1 MRRCR
6 GLSVAILAVAGLAVP
21 LWAQEGPR
29 TSPLALLHHEGS
41 LPNYLSAIQPSL
53 EGWLSRTLAGPPSR
67 PRAVA
72 LIAPLHHDGAPPD
85 YLNAIEPR
93 GAHGIMS
100 PRPPTSPPPA
110 AVRGLYLNAWLFGSS
125 RLERLIRL
133 ADTTEINAFVIDVK
147 DATGY
152 LTYPS
157 TIATAIEINANG
169 QIRAPDTGARIAR
182 LRARG
187 IHPIAR
193 IVVARDPL
201 LAQGKRGWAIRDVGG
216 GLWRDGLG
224 KPWVDAHNDS
234 VWVYAAEIA
243 REAVELGFAEIQF
256 DYVRFPD
263 EPPHRLNR
271 AVYPAKREGETART
285 SLVRHLKL
293 LRDRVQPLGVP
304 FTVDVFG
311 LTTSTEGGLGIGQ
324 NWEDLIQVADVVLPM
339 VYPSHYRRGS
349 YGLPHPNS
357 QPYTVV
363 RRALQDGVRRAAVVP
378 EAARIRPYLQAFTLG
393 RPRYTAAEVRAQ
405 IAAVEDTGLS
415 EWILWN
421 ARGVYPARA
430 LRRHP
435 VVAGSALS
443 AEAFGEPLR

>member
-224 KPWVDAHNDS
+224 K
-234 VWVYAAEIA
+234 
-243 REAVELGFAEIQF
+243 LGKRWSSASP
-256 DYVRFPD
+256 RFSSITF
-263 EPPHRLNR
+263 
-271 AVYPAKREGETART
+271 GFQT
-285 SLVRHLKL
+285 SLHTASIERCIRQSERAKL
-293 LRDRVQPLGVP
+293 PAP
-304 FTVDVFG
+304 PWCA
-311 LTTSTEGGLGIGQ
+311 TSSCCAIEYSHWAFLSPSTCSASPRAPKEGLG
-324 NWEDLIQVADVVLPM
+324 
-339 VYPSHYRRGS
+339 S
-349 YGLPHPNS
+349 
-357 QPYTVV
+357 V
-363 RRALQDGVRRAAVVP
+363 RTG
-378 EAARIRPYLQAFTLG
+378 RI
-393 RPRYTAAEVRAQ
+393 
-405 IAAVEDTGLS
+405 
-415 EWILWN
+415 
-421 ARGVYPARA
+421 
-430 LRRHP
+430 
-435 VVAGSALS
+435 
-443 AEAFGEPLR
+443 